1 MNEDWSDKYK
11 KSIDCNN
18 PKGFSQR
25 AHCQGRKKEMD
36 EMSHRDATKI
46 LKKKNYD
53 LHRQQGGHEIYKH
66 NVSGKTFT
74 LPRKHKQKDLSIG
87 VANAVK
93 KITEEENPRKMYHK
107 HFVAAMKAVPQ
118 SQKQMHHR
126 NEMEKYRKQMGSSFI
141 DQVAPKKMAKFDRKI
156 KEDAPT
162 VNTGGGQVAG
172 LGVGDQG
179 EPGIKKRKRFT
190 KGQLL
195 PFYTFVRRKTK

>member
-25 AHCQGRKKEMD
+25 AHCQG
-36 EMSHRDATKI
+36 
-46 LKKKNYD
+46 KKKKMN
-53 LHRQQGGHEIYKH
+53 
-66 NVSGKTFT
+66 
-74 LPRKHKQKDLSIG
+74 
-87 VANAVK
+87 
-93 KITEEENPRKMYHK
+93 EEENPRKMYHK

-179 EPGIKKRKRFT
+179 EPGIKKRKRFN
-190 KGQLL
+190 KGELL
-195 PFYTFVRRKTK
+195 PFYAFVRRKTK

>member
-11 KSIDCNN
+11 KSINCDN

-25 AHCQGRKKEMD
+25 AHCQGRKKKM
-36 EMSHRDATKI
+36 
-46 LKKKNYD
+46 N
-53 LHRQQGGHEIYKH
+53 
-66 NVSGKTFT
+66 
-74 LPRKHKQKDLSIG
+74 
-87 VANAVK
+87 
-93 KITEEENPRKMYHK
+93 EEENPRKMYHK
-107 HFVAAMKAVPQ
+107 HFMKAMKAMPG
-118 SQKQMHHR
+118 SQIQAKHKA
-126 NEMEKYRKQMGSSFI
+126 EMEKYRKQMGSSFI